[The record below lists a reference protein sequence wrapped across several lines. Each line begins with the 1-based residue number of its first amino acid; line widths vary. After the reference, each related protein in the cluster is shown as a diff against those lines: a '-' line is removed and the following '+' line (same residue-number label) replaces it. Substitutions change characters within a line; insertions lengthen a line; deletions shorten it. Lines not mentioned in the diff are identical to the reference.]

1 VAAIA
6 QARAQGKPVIIDFW
20 ADWCTAC
27 KELDK
32 TAWSDPRVQAAAGR
46 FVTLKMDGSQDTDAF
61 QKVFEKY
68 AVVGMP
74 TVVFIDSAGREVPQR
89 ITGAVE
95 AEEMLKYLESVDQT
109 CSPAI
114 ACVTRW

>member
-1 VAAIA
+1 
-6 QARAQGKPVIIDFW
+6 
-20 ADWCTAC
+20 
-27 KELDK
+27 
-32 TAWSDPRVQAAAGR
+32 
-46 FVTLKMDGSQDTDAF
+46 MDGSHDTEAF

-89 ITGAVE
+89 ITGAIE
-95 AEEMLKYLESVDQT
+95 AEEMLKYLESVEQT